1 MRCTPPSST
10 QTASGRPKTEVL
22 ARLAEQAAPGTRLV
36 FVEDKLSTLAAVAK
50 TPGFEA
56 WELFLGACEKW
67 ACMQAGRGWSC
78 CSGLRWH

>member
-1 MRCTPPSST
+1 MRPAHMHALQPHPSTHT

-50 TPGFEA
+50 APGFEA
-56 WELFLGACEKW
+56 WELFLGACASAALW
-67 ACMQAGRGWSC
+67 A
-78 CSGLRWH
+78 